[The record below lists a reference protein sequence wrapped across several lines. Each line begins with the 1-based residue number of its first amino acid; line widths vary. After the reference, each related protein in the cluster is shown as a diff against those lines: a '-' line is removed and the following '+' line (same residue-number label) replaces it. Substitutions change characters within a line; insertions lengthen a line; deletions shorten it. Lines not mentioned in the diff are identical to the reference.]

1 MTYHHGDLRNALL
14 VAARE
19 SLRTLPAADLS
30 IRELARQVGVSA
42 NAPYRHFADR
52 DALLSALVVMGYEAV
67 AAALSERVGEG
78 ARVVG
83 EIWAAFEG
91 SDPELATLMTAT
103 NVIAQ
108 PVVAE
113 AVERWF
119 RHVVSAV
126 ERDLPDATPERV
138 LARSIGC
145 WAAVQGLERLRR
157 TGALVGLEDLLPSP
171 RRIAIRAVRGEIP
184 R

>member
-1 MTYHHGDLRNALL
+1 MAYHHGDLRRSLL
-14 VAARE
+14 QAARE
-19 SLRTLPAADLS
+19 SLRTIPAAELS

-52 DALLSALVVMGYEAV
+52 ESLLAALVILGYETVADALG
-67 AAALSERVGEG
+67 ERVGEG
-78 ARVVG
+78 ARAVG
-83 EIWAAFEG
+83 EVWSAFEG
-91 SDPELATLMTAT
+91 SDPELATLMTAAGVT
-103 NVIAQ
+103 MN
-108 PVVAE
+108 PTVAE

-119 RHVVSAV
+119 RNVVAAV
-126 ERDLPDATPERV
+126 EGDLPSASPERV
-138 LARSIGC
+138 LARAIGC

-157 TGALVGLEDLLPSP
+157 TGALAGLEDLLPSP